1 MAIQIYNTMS
11 RRKENF
17 EPLNPPNVTIYN
29 CGPTVYDRFHI
40 GNARNFIF
48 MDMVR
53 RWLEYRGF
61 TVRFVQNLTD
71 IDDKI
76 INRARAEELDF
87 RAITGRYTAAY
98 FEDAGRLGV
107 RPADVHPKA
116 TEHIGDI
123 VKLIQR
129 LIDRGLAYEAG
140 GSVYFSVKSFKPY
153 GKLSGRKTED
163 LLEGARVEV
172 SAEKRDAADF
182 ALWKAAKPGEPK
194 WDSPWGPGRPGW
206 HIECSAMA
214 MVELGETIDIHA
226 GGIDLS
232 FPHHENEIA
241 QSEGAT
247 GKPFARYWMHNGFL
261 NIDSEKMSKSLGNF
275 LRADQILERWP
286 AAAVRHFLLSG
297 HYRSPLDLSEN
308 AMEDSASAVKRIQD
322 GIETAEKL
330 LELVSGKTTDG
341 ETDETR
347 ELRERVETAMDDDFN
362 TPRALAVLFDAVGLI
377 HETRKQVEGDG
388 EERLAAIGRLSALL
402 AFVREFAEFFGL
414 TASIG
419 ASTADK
425 LVEPLM
431 QLLIETRALARK
443 RKAFDVADMIRDRLA
458 DIGISL
464 EDHPQG
470 TIWKRKE

>member
-1 MAIQIYNTMS
+1 MPIQIYNTMS
-11 RRKENF
+11 RRKETF
-17 EPLNPPNVTIYN
+17 EPLNPPAVTIYN

-40 GNARNFIF
+40 GNARNFVF
-48 MDMVR
+48 MDVVR
-53 RWLEYRGF
+53 RWLEYRGYK
-61 TVRFVQNLTD
+61 VRFVQNLTD

-76 INRARAEELDF
+76 INRARAEGLDF

-107 RPADVHPKA
+107 RKADVHPRA

-123 VKLIQR
+123 VSLIRR
-129 LIDRGLAYEAG
+129 LVDRGLAYEAG
-140 GSVYFSVKSFKPY
+140 GSVYYSVKSFGEY

-172 SAEKRDAADF
+172 AAEKRDSADF
-182 ALWKAAKPGEPK
+182 ALWKAAKPGEPT

-214 MVELGETIDIHA
+214 MAELGETIDIHA
-226 GGIDLS
+226 GGMDLT

-241 QSEGAT
+241 QSEGST

-261 NIDSEKMSKSLGNF
+261 NIDSEKMSKSLGNM
-275 LRADQILERWP
+275 LQADQILERWP

-297 HYRSPLDLSEN
+297 HYRSPLDLTET
-308 AMEDSASAVKRIQD
+308 ALEDSASAVKRIQD
-322 GIETAEKL
+322 AIDTAEKL
-330 LELVSGKTTDG
+330 LLLENA
-341 ETDETR
+341 EPIAITDETMD
-347 ELRERVETAMDDDFN
+347 LRGRVEAAMDDDFN

-377 HETRKQVEGDG
+377 HETRKQVEGAG
-388 EERLAAIGRLSALL
+388 EERRQAVERLAALLSFA
-402 AFVREFAEFFGL
+402 REFTQFFGL
-414 TASIG
+414 MAATGG
-419 ASTADK
+419 AAPDG
-425 LVEPLM
+425 LVAPLV
-431 QLLIETRALARK
+431 QILIDARAQARQK
-443 RKAFDVADMIRDRLA
+443 KAFDLADMIRDRLG
-458 DIGISL
+458 DIGILL